1 MSSNL
6 RQLEEDLSNLNE
18 AIRSGIT
25 TVSVGGQTVVFAS
38 LDKLQRVASDLERQ
52 IADCKGIAARRPRA
66 SSFRLDRGV

>member
-6 RQLEEDLSNLNE
+6 RQLEEDLASLNE
-18 AIRSGIT
+18 AIRAGIV
-25 TVSVGGQTVVFAS
+25 TVSVGGQTTVFAS
-38 LDKLQRVASDLERQ
+38 IDKMQKVASDLERQ